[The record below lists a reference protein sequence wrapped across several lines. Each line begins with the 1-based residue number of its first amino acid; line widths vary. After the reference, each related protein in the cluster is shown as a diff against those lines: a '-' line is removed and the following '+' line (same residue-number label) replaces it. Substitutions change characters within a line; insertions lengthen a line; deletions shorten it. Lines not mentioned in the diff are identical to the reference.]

1 MAERHDKDKPSELL
15 SRLLDPKVVRFG
27 IETREDP
34 KERDERLRKEFLSF
48 LLKDLSTYVLAVLIV
63 LVAIVS
69 CSVVL
74 VRRESTLQEKSWAM
88 SVLSSIFTGAVG
100 FAFGKSASK

>member
-1 MAERHDKDKPSELL
+1 MAERPDKQKPSEI
-15 SRLLDPKVVRFG
+15 SRLLDPKRVRFE
-27 IETREDP
+27 IETLEDP
-34 KERDERLRKEFLSF
+34 KEKEERLRKEFLSF
-48 LLKDLSTYVLAVLIV
+48 LFKDLSAYVAAILIV

-69 CSVVL
+69 CFVVL
-74 VRRESTLQEKSWAM
+74 VLRESTLQEKSWAM